1 MSRARLYLLSPGFE
15 DPSRP
20 GRFFV
25 CPHCNT
31 IEGLLKSFPGL
42 ATQLDVFRLPFPKPR
57 RVLVELLGEQHQSL
71 PVLVFADTVPVPA
84 DAKIANGHRYLDATD
99 RILAILAERYD
110 FPQLH
115 D

>member
-1 MSRARLYLLSPGFE
+1 MSRDRLYLLSPGFE
-15 DPSRP
+15 DPARP

-25 CPHCNT
+25 CPHCNA
-31 IEGLLKSFPGL
+31 IEGLLLSFPGL
-42 ATQLDVFRLPFPKPR
+42 ATQIEIVRLPFPRPR
-57 RVLVELLGEQHQSL
+57 HRLVDLLGDEHQSL
-71 PVLVFADTVPVPA
+71 PILVFDDTQPVPS

-99 RILAILAERYD
+99 RILAVLAERYG